1 MAKRRNNGT
10 ADLEPKTFE
19 QGASTIVAA
28 AIDPALT
35 QDPSCILVVNC
46 TSADVRDYAKDKKE
60 AQRLWEISEKFVGEK
75 FDI

>member
-1 MAKRRNNGT
+1 M
-10 ADLEPKTFE
+10 DIKTLE
-19 QGASTIVAA
+19 QGAGTIVAA

-35 QDPSCILVVNC
+35 QDPSCIFVVNC
-46 TSADVRDYAKDKKE
+46 VSADVKDYAKDKKE